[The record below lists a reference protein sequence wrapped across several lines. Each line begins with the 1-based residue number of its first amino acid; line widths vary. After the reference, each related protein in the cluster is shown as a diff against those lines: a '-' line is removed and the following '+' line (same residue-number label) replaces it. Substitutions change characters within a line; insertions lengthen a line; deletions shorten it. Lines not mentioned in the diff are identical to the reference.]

1 MISTVYAHVVSKAS
15 CQGHDKNVITA
26 TLICMVSHAGHS
38 LSINICLP
46 VSQPPYPGE
55 SPVIFG

>member
-1 MISTVYAHVVSKAS
+1 MHKWFQKAS
-15 CQGHDKNVITA
+15 CQGHDKNVIA
-26 TLICMVSHAGHS
+26 AALICMVSHAGHS